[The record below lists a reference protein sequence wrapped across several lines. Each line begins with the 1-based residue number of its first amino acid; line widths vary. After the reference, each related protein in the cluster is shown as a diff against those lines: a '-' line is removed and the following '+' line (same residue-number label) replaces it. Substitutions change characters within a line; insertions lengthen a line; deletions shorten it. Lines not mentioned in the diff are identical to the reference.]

1 MNSLHGKTS
10 EVIFTKSYI
19 RLRYGI
25 SIQNIFGLLCDSLFQ
40 AKTAQEILSKLQTGT
55 TAERSES
62 LRRLAELSVDY
73 TFAQE
78 FINKKG
84 LHLLIDMIESGD

>member
-1 MNSLHGKTS
+1 MFVADRRAAVALKVGARYTCIFISLLPDTHCT
-10 EVIFTKSYI
+10 
-19 RLRYGI
+19 
-25 SIQNIFGLLCDSLFQ
+25 LLPIK
-40 AKTAQEILSKLQTGT
+40 AKTAQEILGKLQSGT
-55 TAERSES
+55 TAERSDS

-84 LHLLIDMIESGD
+84 LHMLIEMVESGE

>member
-1 MNSLHGKTS
+1 MKLW
-10 EVIFTKSYI
+10 
-19 RLRYGI
+19 I
-25 SIQNIFGLLCDSLFQ
+25 SIQNIFGLLRDFLFQ

-55 TAERSES
+55 TTERSES

>member
-1 MNSLHGKTS
+1 MYVSL
-10 EVIFTKSYI
+10 
-19 RLRYGI
+19 L
-25 SIQNIFGLLCDSLFQ
+25 Q
-40 AKTAQEILSKLQTGT
+40 AKTAQEILSKLQSGT
-55 TAERSES
+55 TVERCDS

-84 LHLLIDMIESGD
+84 LYRLIDMIESGD